1 MNLPPE
7 MKEEVADKLSVKDL
21 LNLSSASK
29 SLHQQFRK
37 AAYDSLIKSNDINE
51 TAKKMRSM
59 DSSSPEF
66 SSKFDANM
74 KNLSSQRPADQAQD
88 LKNIIRHVPPSAPP
102 DQAAQLWS
110 ELLKHPID
118 QHGPNLML
126 RLNGLFQLPVDKS
139 SGIVNGLLDQIEK
152 QSKAGTL
159 PEITESSHYHP
170 LEIAA
175 MMVEHM
181 PAEERQAAAHRIRA
195 MAQSQKL
202 PLKMV
207 DDYLK
212 ESEL

>member
-1 MNLPPE
+1 
-7 MKEEVADKLSVKDL
+7 
-21 LNLSSASK
+21 
-29 SLHQQFRK
+29 
-37 AAYDSLIKSNDINE
+37 
-51 TAKKMRSM
+51 
-59 DSSSPEF
+59 
-66 SSKFDANM
+66 
-74 KNLSSQRPADQAQD
+74 
-88 LKNIIRHVPPSAPP
+88 
-102 DQAAQLWS
+102 
-110 ELLKHPID
+110 
-118 QHGPNLML
+118 ML